1 MVLRSSAEVE
11 YKSMVTTTCEVTCS
25 HEETVLMYCDNQAAL
40 HISAN
45 LVFHER
51 SKHIKADCHIVR
63 NKVLDGTI
71 KTFYVP
77 SKNQLAN
84 IFTKVL
90 GVDNFLRLL
99 KRLGI
104 INIFAHSVQYPEYT
118 KQNQEARALL
128 LRGIVENK
136 KQGVSQHQGA
146 TRCKARWFSATGK
159 ASRCSYGKK

>member
-1 MVLRSSAEVE
+1 MVSRSSAEAE
-11 YKSMVTTTCEVTCS
+11 YRSVVTTTCEVTWFLYLLKDLHTS
-25 HEETVLMYCDNQAAL
+25 HEKPTLIYCDNQVVL

-45 LVFHER
+45 PVFLER
-51 SKHIKADCHIVR
+51 SKHIEVDCHIVR

-77 SKNQLAN
+77 SKNQLAY

-104 INIFAHSVQYPEYT
+104 INIFAHSVQYLEYT
-118 KQNQEARALL
+118 KQNQEAKALL
-128 LRGIVENK
+128 LRGSVENK
-136 KQGVSQHQGA
+136 KQGGSQHQGELQDA
-146 TRCKARWFSATGK
+146 KQGGS
-159 ASRCSYGKK
+159 

>member
-1 MVLRSSAEVE
+1 MTWFL
-11 YKSMVTTTCEVTCS
+11 YLLKDLHIS
-25 HEETVLMYCDNQAAL
+25 HEKPVLTYCDNQAAL

-51 SKHIKADCHIVR
+51 SKHIEADCHIIW

-128 LRGIVENK
+128 LRGSVENK
-136 KQGVSQHQGA
+136 KQGGSQHQGELQDA
-146 TRCKARWFSATGK
+146 KQGGS
-159 ASRCSYGKK
+159 